1 MILTDRTV
9 ACKSRPAP
17 VQGRIR
23 TVEILV
29 DRTSIEAFVN
39 DGEVSLSA
47 CFLPTDDRLELECER
62 GPARIRSLRLV
73 ELESI
78 WKGARQ

>member
-1 MILTDRTV
+1 MDRPV
-9 ACKSRPAP
+9 PVSRPQETAGGGRGP
-17 VQGRIR
+17 VPHP
-23 TVEILV
+23 
-29 DRTSIEAFVN
+29 SIEAFAN

-62 GPARIRSLRLV
+62 GPVRIRSLRLV

-78 WKGARQ
+78 WKDARE